1 MGTLSA
7 FSSVFSTRSL
17 IEALSNQALSFS
29 YDRPIAYETK
39 VQ

>member
-1 MGTLSA
+1 
-7 FSSVFSTRSL
+7 L

-29 YDRPIAYETK
+29 YDRLIAYETK